1 MPVSPARNPALLAV
15 ALGAFCVQL
24 DSFALNLVL
33 PVIRTALRGSP
44 AATPWIVSGYLLA
57 AGALMPVA
65 GRLGDL
71 YGRRRM
77 LLLGLGLFGGSAA
90 WCALAPSVPV
100 LVAARVVQGA
110 GGALIMPVGLA
121 LLTNAFPPQ
130 CRRWAIGRALGLA
143 GLGMVGGPFL
153 GGALAQGASWRAVF
167 WLTIP
172 LAAAAALCARRATE
186 SRDSAATGHPLDAGG
201 AVTATAAPACLAL
214 WLQRPADWGWAAG
227 ALLLGAV
234 LVRVECRCRAP
245 LVDLGLFRNRPYVA
259 LTAAGAVANSAT
271 VALLY
276 AVPLTLQQAP
286 GRSPLGTG
294 VACLAPAAA
303 LALGGPL
310 AGRVPPAAAVPVMAG
325 CLGIAAPALLAV
337 GCATGPTALL
347 VAATAAASALGAA
360 GGLALTGTQA
370 VVRPGRAGEASGVT
384 KSVMTVTAG
393 VGLTLSGTPAA
404 PGAHPSLLLP
414 AALCLTAAPAVALT
428 VRR

>member
-1 MPVSPARNPALLAV
+1 MLAV

-24 DSFALNLVL
+24 DAFALNLVL
-33 PVIRTALRGSP
+33 PVLRTDLRGSP

-121 LLTNAFPPQ
+121 LLTNVFPSQ
-130 CRRWAIGRALGLA
+130 CRRRAIGRALGLA
-143 GLGMVGGPFL
+143 GLGTVGGPFL

-167 WLTIP
+167 WLTVP
-172 LAAAAALCARRATE
+172 LTAAAVLCARRATE
-186 SRDSAATGHPLDAGG
+186 SRDPAATGHPLDAAGT
-201 AVTATAAPACLAL
+201 VTATAAPACLAL
-214 WLQRPADWGWAAG
+214 WLQHPADWAWAAG
-227 ALLLGAV
+227 ALLLGAAF
-234 LVRVECRCRAP
+234 VRAERRCRAP

-276 AVPLTLQQAP
+276 AVPLTLQQTP

-294 VACLAPAAA
+294 AAFLAPAAA

-310 AGRVPPAAAVPVMAG
+310 AGRVRPAAAVPVMAG
-325 CLGIAAPALLAV
+325 CLGTAAPALMAV
-337 GCATGPTALL
+337 GCATGPAALL
-347 VAATAAASALGAA
+347 MAATTAALALGAA

-370 VVRPGRAGEASGVT
+370 VVHPGRAGEASGVT

-404 PGAHPSLLLP
+404 PGAHPALVLP
-414 AALCLTAAPAVALT
+414 AALCLTTAPAVALA
-428 VRR
+428 VRRLR